1 MGNVRRNFIKGRM
14 NKSVDERLVPN
25 GEYIDALNV
34 RLGSTEGS
42 EIGSVENSKGNTRL
56 TTLQYQGVD
65 LSDSARCL
73 GAFED
78 GVNETVYW
86 FIHDSANTASA
97 TGVVDIIASFRT
109 TDEVLTY
116 HVISTS
122 VLNFN
127 PTFLITGVDKVEDLL
142 FFTDDYNPPRKINV
156 VENYPQPI
164 SATDVDQIT
173 NDDINVIKRPPNAAP
188 TLTLIDIPGEEDYLE
203 SHFVSFSY
211 RYKYVNNDYSALS
224 QFTDVAFESSPFSLD
239 PATNFNDGM
248 LNRYNTAVVGI
259 NTGGEDVVGIDLCFK
274 LGTDST
280 VRVIQKY
287 IKSEEGWPNNVVQT
301 VNFTN
306 QKIYTL
312 LPQSEIARLYDNVP
326 LKAQAQTIMGNRLM
340 YGNYVDGYDL
350 TIASGARINT
360 NYSAEVVSEN
370 LSVFQAAGDVVDGD
384 DYTIDPENTVS
395 SINTASIIFDS
406 PPVLA
411 QGGVFGFSF
420 TVTHASFSG
429 DGQDEEAITVNHPT
443 FTISFVFNLPQGYGN
458 VYEMVTSPEFQSQ
471 LGANGSGTY
480 QSLANCADGSTFTDV
495 FNCSL
500 TAPSGY
506 TLVNSGITALSQGV
520 FIDVSPSNL
529 DEFGVTVLGVQY
541 SRTENG
547 NNQYF
552 EYFRVSNVSYSL
564 QLQASNKSLHS
575 NRDYEVGVVYMDE
588 YKRSTTALTSNENA
602 VFVPPANSGDIN
614 KIQVTIPTNMTAPSW
629 AKTYKFVLKQ
639 SKGAYETIYSTL
651 YYYDTQTQS
660 YWIRLVGQDQAL
672 VEAGTELIVK
682 RDSNGTLNQSVKAV
696 VLDKVSQPTNF
707 LQILQDLDIVTQ
719 VPGLYIRVKALGF
732 SIDTTVSSF
741 SPAVDWPGG
750 EVVSDVVNGSGLPNS
765 TQQATTYNNF
775 ATVNYPCYTGN
786 ATDGYSRVPI
796 LSGSIVTI
804 KIKFNRSDA
813 GGLSCG
819 NENGASLC
827 RVEKS
832 ITASQDYVD
841 IKAFWDGEGLGSV
854 LINAMNCEVDCQYG
868 GGPNTNT
875 YYPGVYSVNS
885 NTASTIVSF
894 TPLNNQIF
902 FYSIANDSGPESSKR
917 LYLRCQNGSAGNAQ
931 QFPLNDHP
939 SITKVRIQIQEP
951 GSLIVFETEPNE
963 VADDIFYEGSENYAI
978 TGGYHQGNVTNQDAT
993 TEGVVDLDFF
1003 NCYAF
1008 GNGVESYKI
1017 EDSAV
1022 GESFQLGH
1030 RAVLVAAQD
1039 FKEADRFADITYS
1052 GIYNDESNVNKLNEF
1067 NLGLLNF
1074 KPLEDVYGPIQKMV
1088 ARETDILVLQED
1100 RISYVVVNKNVLTD
1114 AQGGSVLTAAP
1125 VILGQ
1130 QVARVE
1136 EYGVS
1141 ANPES
1146 YAEFGF
1152 DKYFTD
1158 AKRGAV
1164 IQLRGTS
1171 ASNETLTVISKA
1183 GMRSWFRDLFNESFT
1198 TQKLGGFDP
1207 YMDEYVLASNDILLP
1222 VEAKCIN
1229 CGIAQTISL
1238 SQAGSTNSFCVN
1250 VGSTVGDIEITWGSP
1265 FLIAGVTFDVVATF
1279 GTTYSASNQTGAG
1292 SLTIPKTGLLP
1303 NTVSVV
1309 ITANG
1314 GAIDGLPITVEC
1326 PDANEINVIMVSLN
1340 RDWQNT
1346 ETIHSEFRFVDGT
1359 TLSPTYSEFV
1369 EFDAG
1374 TNPVVSQYQLLT
1386 GAQGSS
1392 VFPPQ
1397 GATVYVQS
1405 AKLAGDVFN
1414 FLPAENSLKHWRTT
1428 QLYPNTPAN
1437 IQTILSNST
1446 DLTVTPNTD
1455 GASLYSGNFTFNG
1468 SGDYLYLVYD
1478 YREANPSQLCYG
1490 VKSSEACC
1498 CDTPSTFY
1506 LDAGSLSTSTTVYS
1520 DAALTVPAADG
1531 WYQAIV
1537 FGNSI
1542 VRNQLLGVLGSV
1554 QSCAS
1559 CVEDCRDVSLPPVS
1573 VTLTENSFYD
1583 ITYDLGNSVGVSAIK
1598 FSPDI
1603 AGGIFVT
1610 YDGVTKSD
1618 SSSVSLINS
1627 TLNPATSWF
1636 PGPYYGDTST
1646 AGIPA
1651 TGTAQKSKYN
1661 WNYVD
1666 QDFDAD
1672 GVEPI
1677 TIAAGDLTSLTNGN
1691 AGDYILYVSKP
1702 TTTLTTLTV
1711 RIISPLATAPDWAI
1725 TVECPVRLS
1734 AFSSSVVQATVTDI
1748 CIQPFTVNLFNLP
1761 VKTTS
1766 SPGVPTRGDW
1776 VFADVLGETLASE
1789 GYYRVSGN
1797 YIRVDANGV
1806 IVEKIICT

>member
-1 MGNVRRNFIKGRM
+1 MGNVKRNFIKGRM

-65 LSDSARCL
+65 LSDSARCI

-78 GVNETVYW
+78 GVNETIYW
-86 FIHDSANTASA
+86 FIHDSANTASV

-127 PTFLITGVDKVEDLL
+127 PTFLITGVNKVEDLL

-164 SATDVDQIT
+164 AATDVDQIT

-239 PATNFNDGM
+239 PATNFNTGM

-340 YGNYVDGYDL
+340 YGNYIDGYDL
-350 TIASGARINT
+350 TIASGARIDT

-370 LSVFQAAGDVVDGD
+370 LSVFQAAGDVASQA
-384 DYTIDPENTVS
+384 YSIDQNAAPSTTGKAV
-395 SINTASIIFDS
+395 IDFDTA
-406 PPVLA
+406 PNLV

-429 DGQDEEAITVNHPT
+429 SGTGSAGLPNHPT
-443 FTISFVFNLPQGYGN
+443 FTISFVYTLPQAYGS

-500 TAPSGY
+500 IAPSGY
-506 TLVNSGITALSQGV
+506 TTVNSGITALSQGV
-520 FIDVSPSNL
+520 FIDVDPLST
-529 DEFGVTVLGVQY
+529 DEFGVSILGVQY
-541 SRTENG
+541 SRTSNAD
-547 NNQYF
+547 NQYF
-552 EYFRVSNVSYSL
+552 EYFNVSNVSYSL
-564 QLQASNKSLHS
+564 QQQSSNKSLHS

-588 YKRSTTALTSNENA
+588 YKRATTALTSNQNA
-602 VFVPPANSGDIN
+602 VFVPPVNSNDIN
-614 KIQVTIPTNMTAPSW
+614 KIRVTIPTNMTAPSW
-629 AKTYKFVLKQ
+629 AETYKFVLKQ

-651 YYYDTQTQS
+651 YYYDPSTTS
-660 YWIRLVGQDQAL
+660 YWFRLIGQDQAL
-672 VEAGTELIVK
+672 IEAGTELIVK
-682 RDSNGTLNQSVKAV
+682 RDSTGILNSETKAV

-707 LQILQDLDIVTQ
+707 LHLTEESSTILE
-719 VPGLYIRVKALGF
+719 VPGLYMRLRAEGF
-732 SIDTTVSSF
+732 SIDTTVSSY
-741 SPAVDWPGG
+741 SVAG
-750 EVVSDVVNGSGLPNS
+750 EITSSLTNGSGEPNS
-765 TQQATTYNNF
+765 TQTDTNNNDESC
-775 ATVNYPCYTGN
+775 VNYPCFQN
-786 ATDGYSRVPI
+786 DGTQNNRVAIP
-796 LSGSIVTI
+796 SGSLVTI
-804 KIKFNRSDA
+804 KIKFNRQAQIGTCTIPSDT
-813 GGLSCG
+813 
-819 NENGASLC
+819 GASLC
-827 RVEKS
+827 RVTKT
-832 ITASQDYVD
+832 IAASQDYSD
-841 IKAFWDGEGLGSV
+841 IQAFWDGEGLGPV
-854 LINAMNCEVDCQYG
+854 IINAMDCSVDCQYT

-875 YYPGVYSVNS
+875 YYPGSYSVAA
-885 NTASTIVSF
+885 NTESTIIPFV
-894 TPLNNQIF
+894 PNNNQIF
-902 FYSIANDSGPESSKR
+902 FYTISNDSALPVSQQR
-917 LYLRCQNGSAGNAQ
+917 LYLRCQNGTPGN
-931 QFPLNDHP
+931 FLPFNDRP
-939 SITKVRIQIQEP
+939 SITKVNITIQEP
-951 GSLIVFETEPNE
+951 GSLIVFETEPAE

-1003 NCYAF
+1003 NSYSF

-1022 GESFQLGH
+1022 GESFQLGE

-1229 CGIAQTISL
+1229 CGIPQTISL
-1238 SQAGSTNSFCVN
+1238 PQAGSTNSFCVN
-1250 VGSTVGDIEITWGSP
+1250 VGSAVGDIDIVWGTP
-1265 FLIAGVTFDVVATF
+1265 FLGSGVTFDVVATF
-1279 GTTYSASNQTGAG
+1279 GSTYSALNQTGAG

-1314 GAIDGLPITVEC
+1314 GAVNNLPITVEC

-1340 RDWQNT
+1340 LDWQNT
-1346 ETIHSEFRFVDGT
+1346 KTIHSQLRFEDGS

-1374 TNPVVSQYQLLT
+1374 TNPVVSQYQVLT
-1386 GAQGSS
+1386 GDQGTS

-1405 AKLAGDVFN
+1405 AKLAGDVFD
-1414 FLPAENSLKHWRTT
+1414 FLPAENNLKHWRTN
-1428 QLYPNTPAN
+1428 QLYANTPAN

-1446 DLTVTPNTD
+1446 DLTVTPGTA
-1455 GASLYSGNFTFNG
+1455 GASLYSGNFNFNG
-1468 SGDYLYLVYD
+1468 SGNYLYLVYD
-1478 YREANPSQLCYG
+1478 YRQAVSSQLCYG
-1490 VKSSEACC
+1490 AKASAACC
-1498 CDTPSTFY
+1498 CSSPSTFY
-1506 LDAGSLSTSTTVYS
+1506 LNGDTLSTATTVYS
-1520 DAALTVPAADG
+1520 DASLTVPAADG

-1537 FGNSI
+1537 NGNSI
-1542 VRNQLLGVLGSV
+1542 VRNQVAGVLGSV
-1554 QSCAS
+1554 QLCAS

-1573 VTLTENSFYD
+1573 VTLTGNSFYD
-1583 ITYDLGNSVGVSAIK
+1583 ITYDLGNSPGVSAIR
-1598 FSPDI
+1598 FTPDI

-1646 AGIPA
+1646 AGTP
-1651 TGTAQKSKYN
+1651 TVGTSQTSKYN

-1677 TIAAGDLTSLTNGN
+1677 TIAAGDLTSLTNSN

-1734 AFSSSVVQATVTDI
+1734 AFSSSIQQNSASNI
-1748 CIQPFTVNLFNLP
+1748 CIEPFTINLFNLP
-1761 VKTTS
+1761 VKSTS

-1776 VFADVLGETLASE
+1776 VFVDVLGQTLASE
-1789 GYYRVSGN
+1789 GYYRVSGH

-1806 IVEKIICT
+1806 IVEKTICI

>member
-1 MGNVRRNFIKGRM
+1 MGNVKRNFIKGRM

-65 LSDSARCL
+65 LSDSARCI

-78 GVNETVYW
+78 GVNETIYW
-86 FIHDSANTASA
+86 FIHDSDNSASA

-127 PTFLITGVDKVEDLL
+127 PTFLITGVNKVEDLL

-164 SATDVDQIT
+164 AATDVDQIT
-173 NDDINVIKRPPNAAP
+173 NDDINVIKKPPTAAP

-239 PATNFNDGM
+239 PATNFNTGM

-350 TIASGARINT
+350 TIASGARIDT
-360 NYSAEVVSEN
+360 NYSAEVVSET
-370 LSVFQAAGDVVDGD
+370 LSVFQAAGDVASQS
-384 DYTIDPENTVS
+384 YSIDQNATPSTTGKAV
-395 SINTASIIFDS
+395 IDFDTAPDL
-406 PPVLA
+406 V

-429 DGQDEEAITVNHPT
+429 SGTGSADLPNQPT
-443 FTISFVFNLPQGYGN
+443 FTISFVYTLPQAYNN

-480 QSLANCADGSTFTDV
+480 QSLASCADGSTFTDV

-500 TAPSGY
+500 IAPSGY
-506 TLVNSGITALSQGV
+506 TTVNSGITALSQGV
-520 FIDVSPSNL
+520 FIDVNPTSAN
-529 DEFGVTVLGVQY
+529 EFGVSILGVQY
-541 SRTENG
+541 NNTSEG
-547 NNQYF
+547 DNQYF
-552 EYFRVSNVSYSL
+552 EYFNVSNVSYSL
-564 QLQASNKSLHS
+564 QQQSSNKSLHS

-588 YKRSTTALTSNENA
+588 YKRATTALTSNQNA
-602 VFVPPANSGDIN
+602 VFVPPVNSDDIN
-614 KIQVTIPTNMTAPSW
+614 KIRVTIPTNMTAPSW
-629 AKTYKFVLKQ
+629 AETYKFVLKQ
-639 SKGAYETIYSTL
+639 SKGAYETIYANI
-651 YYYDTQTQS
+651 YYYDPSTTS
-660 YWIRLVGQDQAL
+660 YWFRLIGQDQAL
-672 VEAGTELIVK
+672 IEAGTELIVK
-682 RDSNGTLNQSVKAV
+682 RDSTGILSSETKAV

-707 LQILQDLDIVTQ
+707 LHLTLESSTVLE
-719 VPGLYIRVKALGF
+719 VPGLYMRLRAEGF
-732 SIDTTVSSF
+732 SIDTTVSSY
-741 SPAVDWPGG
+741 SVAGQITSSVTND
-750 EVVSDVVNGSGLPNS
+750 SGQPNS
-765 TQQATTYNNF
+765 TQTATSNNDESC
-775 ATVNYPCYTGN
+775 VNYPCFQN
-786 ATDGYSRVPI
+786 DGTQNNRVAIP
-796 LSGSIVTI
+796 SGSLVTI
-804 KIKFNRSDA
+804 KIKFNRQAQISTCA
-813 GGLSCG
+813 VPG
-819 NENGASLC
+819 NAGASLC
-827 RVEKS
+827 RVTKT
-832 ITASQDYVD
+832 ITASQDYSD
-841 IKAFWDGEGLGSV
+841 IQAFWDGEGVGPV
-854 LINAMNCEVDCQYG
+854 IINAMDCSVDCQYT

-875 YYPGVYSVNS
+875 YYPGSYSVAA
-885 NTASTIVSF
+885 NTESTIIPFV
-894 TPLNNQIF
+894 PNNNQIF
-902 FYSIANDSGPESSKR
+902 FYTISNDSALPVSQQR
-917 LYLRCQNGSAGNAQ
+917 LYLRCQNGTPGN
-931 QFPLNDHP
+931 FLPYNDRP
-939 SITKVRIQIQEP
+939 SITEVNITIQEP
-951 GSLIVFETEPNE
+951 GSFIVFETEPAE

-1003 NCYAF
+1003 NCYSF

-1022 GESFQLGH
+1022 GESFQLGE

-1222 VEAKCIN
+1222 VESKCIN
-1229 CGIAQTISL
+1229 CGIPQTISL
-1238 SQAGSTNSFCVN
+1238 LRDRSTNSFCVN
-1250 VGSTVGDIEITWGSP
+1250 VGSAVGDIEVVWGQP
-1265 FLIAGVTFDVVATF
+1265 TLIGLGTSFNVVATF
-1279 GTTYSASNQTGAG
+1279 DTTYSALNQTGPG
-1292 SLTIPKTGLLP
+1292 SLTIPKTSVLP

-1314 GAIDGLPITVEC
+1314 GAVNNLPITVEC
-1326 PDANEINVIMVSLN
+1326 PDATEINVIMVSLN
-1340 RDWQNT
+1340 LDWQNT
-1346 ETIHSEFRFVDGT
+1346 KTIHSQFRFVDGT
-1359 TLSPTYSEFV
+1359 TLSPTYSDFV
-1369 EFDAG
+1369 EFGAG
-1374 TNPVVSQYQLLT
+1374 ENPVVSQYQVLT
-1386 GAQGSS
+1386 GDQGSS

-1405 AKLAGDVFN
+1405 AKLAGDVFD
-1414 FLPAENSLKHWRTT
+1414 FLPAENNLKHWRTT
-1428 QLYPNTPAN
+1428 QLYSNTPAN

-1446 DLTVTPNTD
+1446 DLALTPATD
-1455 GASLYSGNFTFNG
+1455 GASLYSGNFNFNG
-1468 SGDYLYLVYD
+1468 SGNYLYLVYD
-1478 YREANPSQLCYG
+1478 YRQALAADLCFG
-1490 VKSSEACC
+1490 LKDVEACC
-1498 CDTPSTFY
+1498 CTVTSSYY
-1506 LDAGSLSTSTTVYS
+1506 LDAENLSVATTVYT
-1520 DAALTVPAADG
+1520 DINLTNPAIDG
-1531 WYQAIV
+1531 FYQAIV
-1537 FGNSI
+1537 NGNSI
-1542 VRNQLLGVLGSV
+1542 WREQTAGVLGPV
-1554 QSCAS
+1554 ENCTSCI
-1559 CVEDCRDVSLPPVS
+1559 EDCNQPSLPPS
-1573 VTLTENSFYD
+1573 TITLTPDSLYEIN
-1583 ITYDLGNSVGVSAIK
+1583 YDLDVGTGVCVIR
-1598 FSPDI
+1598 FTPDI
-1603 AGGIFVT
+1603 PAGIYVT
-1610 YDGVTKSD
+1610 YNNVITSD
-1618 SSSVSLINS
+1618 SSNTILLDTNE
-1627 TLNPATSWF
+1627 NPITSWF

-1646 AGIPA
+1646 AGTPV
-1651 TGTAQKSKYN
+1651 TGVNSLTRYV
-1661 WNYVD
+1661 WDYVD
-1666 QDFDAD
+1666 QDFELD
-1672 GVEPI
+1672 GTTSA
-1677 TIAAGDLTSLTNGN
+1677 TIVAGDLTSLNNGN
-1691 AGDYILYVSKP
+1691 AGTSVLYVSKP
-1702 TTTLTTLTV
+1702 SLFPTNLNV
-1711 RIISPLATAPDWAI
+1711 RIVSPLATVPDWGI

-1734 AFSSSVVQATVTDI
+1734 GFSVSNFQSTSSGI
-1748 CIQPFTVNLFNLP
+1748 CSEPFSFNLYNIP
-1761 VKTTS
+1761 VRTTS
-1766 SPGVPTRGDW
+1766 SPGIPNVADW
-1776 VFADVLGETLASE
+1776 VFIDELGETRASE
-1789 GYYRVSGN
+1789 GYYRVSGY
-1797 YIRVDANGV
+1797 YIRVGSNGV
-1806 IVEKIICT
+1806 IVEKTFCP

>member
-1 MGNVRRNFIKGRM
+1 MGNVKRNFIKGRM

-65 LSDSARCL
+65 LSDSARCI

-78 GVNETVYW
+78 GVNETIYW
-86 FIHDSANTASA
+86 FIHDSANTASV

-127 PTFLITGVDKVEDLL
+127 PTFLITGVNKVEDLL

-164 SATDVDQIT
+164 AATDVDQIT

-239 PATNFNDGM
+239 PATNFNTGM

-350 TIASGARINT
+350 TIASGARIDT
-360 NYSAEVVSEN
+360 NYSAKVVSEN
-370 LSVFQAAGDVVDGD
+370 LSVFQAAGDVASQA
-384 DYTIDPENTVS
+384 YSIDQNAAPTTTGKAV
-395 SINTASIIFDS
+395 IDFDTA
-406 PPVLA
+406 PNLV

-429 DGQDEEAITVNHPT
+429 SGTGSAGLPNHPT
-443 FTISFVFNLPQGYGN
+443 FTISFVYTLPQAYGS

-500 TAPSGY
+500 IAPSGY
-506 TLVNSGITALSQGV
+506 TTVNSGITALSQGV
-520 FIDVSPSNL
+520 FIDVDPLST
-529 DEFGVTVLGVQY
+529 DEFGVSILGVQY
-541 SRTENG
+541 NNTLEG
-547 NNQYF
+547 DNQYF
-552 EYFRVSNVSYSL
+552 EYFNVSNVSYSL
-564 QLQASNKSLHS
+564 QQQSSNKSLHS

-588 YKRSTTALTSNENA
+588 YKRATTALTSNQNA
-602 VFVPPANSGDIN
+602 VFVPPVNSNDIN
-614 KIQVTIPTNMTAPSW
+614 KIRVTIPTNMTAPSW
-629 AKTYKFVLKQ
+629 AETYKFVLKQ

-651 YYYDTQTQS
+651 YYYDPSTTS
-660 YWIRLVGQDQAL
+660 YWFRLIGQDQAL
-672 VEAGTELIVK
+672 IEAGTELIVK
-682 RDSNGTLNQSVKAV
+682 RDSTGILNSETKAV

-707 LQILQDLDIVTQ
+707 LHLTEESSTILE
-719 VPGLYIRVKALGF
+719 VPGLYMRLRAEGF
-732 SIDTTVSSF
+732 SIDTTVSSY
-741 SPAVDWPGG
+741 SVAG
-750 EVVSDVVNGSGLPNS
+750 EITQSVTNDSGQPNS
-765 TQQATTYNNF
+765 TQTETNNNDESC
-775 ATVNYPCYTGN
+775 VNYPCFQN
-786 ATDGYSRVPI
+786 DGTQNNRVAIP
-796 LSGSIVTI
+796 SGSLVTI
-804 KIKFNRSDA
+804 KIKFNRQAQIGTCTIPSDT
-813 GGLSCG
+813 
-819 NENGASLC
+819 GASLC
-827 RVEKS
+827 RVTKT
-832 ITASQDYVD
+832 IAASQDYSD
-841 IKAFWDGEGLGSV
+841 IQAFWDGEGLGPV
-854 LINAMNCEVDCQYG
+854 IINAMDCEVDCQYT

-875 YYPGVYSVNS
+875 YYPGSYSVAA
-885 NTASTIVSF
+885 NTESTIIPFV
-894 TPLNNQIF
+894 PNNNQIF
-902 FYSIANDSGPESSKR
+902 FYTISNDSALPVSQQR
-917 LYLRCQNGSAGNAQ
+917 LYLRCQNGTPGN
-931 QFPLNDHP
+931 FLPFNDRP
-939 SITKVRIQIQEP
+939 SITKVNITIQEP
-951 GSLIVFETEPNE
+951 GSLIVFETEPAE

-978 TGGYHQGNVTNQDAT
+978 TGGYHQGNVINQDAT

-1003 NCYAF
+1003 NCYSF

-1022 GESFQLGH
+1022 GESFQLGE

-1229 CGIAQTISL
+1229 CGIPQTISIP
-1238 SQAGSTNSFCVN
+1238 QAGSTNSFCVN
-1250 VGSTVGDIEITWGSP
+1250 VGSAVGDIDIVWGTPVLGS
-1265 FLIAGVTFDVVATF
+1265 GVTFDVVATF
-1279 GTTYSASNQTGAG
+1279 GSTYSALNETVAG

-1314 GAIDGLPITVEC
+1314 GAVNNLPITVEC

-1340 RDWQNT
+1340 LDWQNT
-1346 ETIHSEFRFVDGT
+1346 KTIHSQLRFEDGS

-1374 TNPVVSQYQLLT
+1374 TNPVVSQYQVLT
-1386 GAQGSS
+1386 GDQGTS

-1405 AKLAGDVFN
+1405 AKLAGDVFD
-1414 FLPAENSLKHWRTT
+1414 FLPAENNLKHWRTN
-1428 QLYPNTPAN
+1428 QLYANTPAN

-1446 DLTVTPNTD
+1446 DLTVTPGTD
-1455 GASLYSGNFTFNG
+1455 GASLYSGNFNFNG
-1468 SGDYLYLVYD
+1468 SGNYLYLVYD
-1478 YREANPSQLCYG
+1478 YRQAVSSQLCYG
-1490 VKSSEACC
+1490 AKASAACC
-1498 CDTPSTFY
+1498 CSSPSTFY
-1506 LDAGSLSTSTTVYS
+1506 LNGDTLSTATTVYS
-1520 DAALTVPAADG
+1520 DASLTVPAADG

-1537 FGNSI
+1537 NANKV
-1542 VRNQLLGVLGSV
+1542 VRNQVAGVLGSV
-1554 QSCAS
+1554 QFCAS

-1573 VTLTENSFYD
+1573 VTLTGNSFYD
-1583 ITYDLGNSVGVSAIK
+1583 ITYDLGNSVGVSAIR
-1598 FSPDI
+1598 FTPDI

-1646 AGIPA
+1646 AGTP
-1651 TGTAQKSKYN
+1651 TVGTAQKSKYN

-1672 GVEPI
+1672 GAEAI
-1677 TIAAGDLTSLTNGN
+1677 TIAAGDLTSLTNSN

-1702 TTTLTTLTV
+1702 TTTLTALTV
-1711 RIISPLATAPDWAI
+1711 RIISPLATAPDWGI

-1734 AFSSSVVQATVTDI
+1734 AFSSSAVQATGTDI

-1776 VFADVLGETLASE
+1776 VFVDVLGQTLAQS
-1789 GYYRVSGN
+1789 GYYRVSGH

-1806 IVEKIICT
+1806 IVEKTICI

>member
-1 MGNVRRNFIKGRM
+1 MGNVKRNFIKGRM

-65 LSDSARCL
+65 LSDSARCI

-78 GVNETVYW
+78 GVNETIYW
-86 FIHDSANTASA
+86 FIHDSANTASV

-127 PTFLITGVDKVEDLL
+127 PTFLITGVNKVEDLL

-164 SATDVDQIT
+164 AATDVDQIT

-239 PATNFNDGM
+239 PATNFNTGM

-350 TIASGARINT
+350 TIASGARIDT
-360 NYSAEVVSEN
+360 NYSAKVVSEN
-370 LSVFQAAGDVVDGD
+370 LSVFQAAGDVANQS
-384 DYTIDPENTVS
+384 YSIDQNAAPTTTGKAV
-395 SINTASIIFDS
+395 IDFDTAPDL
-406 PPVLA
+406 V

-429 DGQDEEAITVNHPT
+429 SGQSGTYPITVNHPT
-443 FTISFVFNLPQGYGN
+443 FTISFVYTLPQAYN
-458 VYEMVTSPEFQSQ
+458 SVYEMVTSPEFQSQ

-500 TAPSGY
+500 IAPSGY
-506 TLVNSGITALSQGV
+506 TTVNSGITALSQGV
-520 FIDVSPSNL
+520 FIDVDPLST
-529 DEFGVTVLGVQY
+529 DEFGVSILGVQY
-541 SRTENG
+541 SRTSNAD
-547 NNQYF
+547 NQYF
-552 EYFRVSNVSYSL
+552 EYFNVSNVSYSL
-564 QLQASNKSLHS
+564 QQQSSNKSLHS

-588 YKRSTTALTSNENA
+588 YKRATTALTSNQNA
-602 VFVPPANSGDIN
+602 VFVPPVNSNDIN
-614 KIQVTIPTNMTAPSW
+614 KIRVTIPTNMTAPSW
-629 AKTYKFVLKQ
+629 AETYKFVLKQ

-651 YYYDTQTQS
+651 YYYDPSTTS
-660 YWIRLVGQDQAL
+660 YWFRLIGQDQAL
-672 VEAGTELIVK
+672 IEAGTELIVK
-682 RDSNGTLNQSVKAV
+682 RDSTGILNSETKAV

-707 LQILQDLDIVTQ
+707 LHLTEESSTILE
-719 VPGLYIRVKALGF
+719 VPGLYMRLRAEGF
-732 SIDTTVSSF
+732 SIDTTVSSY
-741 SPAVDWPGG
+741 SVAG
-750 EVVSDVVNGSGLPNS
+750 EITQSVTNDSGQPNS
-765 TQQATTYNNF
+765 TQTETNNNDESC
-775 ATVNYPCYTGN
+775 VNYPCFQN
-786 ATDGYSRVPI
+786 DGTQNNRVAIP
-796 LSGSIVTI
+796 SGSLVTI
-804 KIKFNRSDA
+804 KIKFNRQAQIGTCTIPSDT
-813 GGLSCG
+813 
-819 NENGASLC
+819 GASLC
-827 RVEKS
+827 RVTKT
-832 ITASQDYVD
+832 IAASQDYSD
-841 IKAFWDGEGLGSV
+841 IQAFWDGEGLGPV
-854 LINAMNCEVDCQYG
+854 IINAMDCEVDCQYT

-875 YYPGVYSVNS
+875 YYPGSYSVAA
-885 NTASTIVSF
+885 NTESTIIPFV
-894 TPLNNQIF
+894 PNNNQIF
-902 FYSIANDSGPESSKR
+902 FYTISNDSALPVSQQR
-917 LYLRCQNGSAGNAQ
+917 LYLRCQNGTPGN
-931 QFPLNDHP
+931 FLPFNDRP
-939 SITKVRIQIQEP
+939 SITKVNITIQEP
-951 GSLIVFETEPNE
+951 GSLIVFETEPAE

-1003 NCYAF
+1003 NSYSF

-1022 GESFQLGH
+1022 GESFQLGE

-1229 CGIAQTISL
+1229 CGIPQTISIP
-1238 SQAGSTNSFCVN
+1238 QAGSTNSFCVN
-1250 VGSTVGDIEITWGSP
+1250 VGSAVGDIDIVWGTP
-1265 FLIAGVTFDVVATF
+1265 VLGFGVTFDVVATF
-1279 GTTYSASNQTGAG
+1279 GSTYSALNETVAG

-1314 GAIDGLPITVEC
+1314 GAVNNLPITVEC

-1340 RDWQNT
+1340 LDWQNT
-1346 ETIHSEFRFVDGT
+1346 KTIHSQLRFEDGS

-1374 TNPVVSQYQLLT
+1374 TNPVVSQYQVLT
-1386 GAQGSS
+1386 GDQGTS

-1405 AKLAGDVFN
+1405 AKLAGDVFD
-1414 FLPAENSLKHWRTT
+1414 FLPAENNLKHWRTN
-1428 QLYPNTPAN
+1428 QLYANTPAN

-1446 DLTVTPNTD
+1446 DLAVTPGTA
-1455 GASLYSGNFTFNG
+1455 GASLYSGNFNFNG
-1468 SGDYLYLVYD
+1468 SGNYLYLVYD
-1478 YREANPSQLCYG
+1478 YRQAVSSQLCYG
-1490 VKSSEACC
+1490 AKASAACC
-1498 CDTPSTFY
+1498 CSSPSTFY
-1506 LDAGSLSTSTTVYS
+1506 LNGDTLSTATTVYS
-1520 DAALTVPAADG
+1520 DAALSVLAADG

-1537 FGNSI
+1537 NGNSI
-1542 VRNQLLGVLGSV
+1542 VRNQVAGVLGSV
-1554 QSCAS
+1554 QLCAS

-1573 VTLTENSFYD
+1573 VTLTGNSFYD
-1583 ITYDLGNSVGVSAIK
+1583 ITYDLGNSPGVSAIR
-1598 FSPDI
+1598 FTPDI

-1646 AGIPA
+1646 AGTP
-1651 TGTAQKSKYN
+1651 TVGTSQTSKYN

-1672 GVEPI
+1672 GTEAI
-1677 TIAAGDLTSLTNGN
+1677 TIAAGDLTSLTNSN

-1702 TTTLTTLTV
+1702 TTTLTALTV
-1711 RIISPLATAPDWAI
+1711 RIISPLATAPDWGI
-1725 TVECPVRLS
+1725 VVECPVRLS
-1734 AFSSSVVQATVTDI
+1734 AFSSSAVQASSADI
-1748 CIQPFTVNLFNLP
+1748 CIQTFTVNLFNLP

-1776 VFADVLGETLASE
+1776 VFVDVLGQTLAQS
-1789 GYYRVSGN
+1789 GYYRVSGH

-1806 IVEKIICT
+1806 IVEKTICI

>member
-78 GVNETVYW
+78 GVNETIYW

-127 PTFLITGVDKVEDLL
+127 PTFLITGVNKAEDLL

-173 NDDINVIKRPPNAAP
+173 NDDINVIKKPPTAAP

-239 PATNFNDGM
+239 PATNFNTGM

-350 TIASGARINT
+350 TIASGARIDT

-370 LSVFQAAGDVVDGD
+370 LSVFQAAGDVASQS
-384 DYTIDPENTVS
+384 YSIDQSATPSTTGKAV
-395 SINTASIIFDS
+395 IDFATAPDL
-406 PPVLA
+406 V

-429 DGQDEEAITVNHPT
+429 SGTGSAGLPNHPT
-443 FTISFVFNLPQGYGN
+443 FTISFVYTLPQAYGS

-500 TAPSGY
+500 IAPSGY
-506 TLVNSGITALSQGV
+506 TTVNSGITALSQGV
-520 FIDVSPSNL
+520 FIDVDPL
-529 DEFGVTVLGVQY
+529 LTDEFGVSILGVQY
-541 SRTENG
+541 NNTLEG
-547 NNQYF
+547 ENQYF
-552 EYFRVSNVSYSL
+552 EYFNVSNVSYSL
-564 QLQASNKSLHS
+564 QLQSSNKSLHS

-588 YKRSTTALTSNENA
+588 YKRATTALTSNQNA
-602 VFVPPANSGDIN
+602 VFVPPVNSNDIN

-639 SKGAYETIYSTL
+639 SKGAYETIYSNL
-651 YYYDTQTQS
+651 YYYDPSTTS
-660 YWIRLVGQDQAL
+660 YWFRLIGQDQAL

-707 LQILQDLDIVTQ
+707 LHLLQSSSDILE
-719 VPGLYIRVKALGF
+719 VPGLYMRLRAEGF
-732 SIDTTVSSF
+732 SIDTTVSSYCMDGSDGASSSVF
-741 SPAVDWPGG
+741 LPGG
-750 EVVSDVVNGSGLPNS
+750 TGTPS
-765 TQQATTYNNF
+765 ATEI
-775 ATVNYPCYTGN
+775 ATKYGRRAVVNYPCFSDDG
-786 ATDGYSRVPI
+786 AGGYSRYTI
-796 LSGSIVTI
+796 ASGSIVTFTI
-804 KIKFNRSDA
+804 EFRRDKRLGQCDDDYQ
-813 GGLSCG
+813 
-819 NENGASLC
+819 GAFLC
-827 RVEKS
+827 KVEKS
-832 ITASQDYVD
+832 ITASQGYDNL
-841 IKAFWDGEGLGSV
+841 KSFWDGQGLGSV
-854 LINAMNCEVDCQYG
+854 LLNSMNCEVPCSAG
-868 GGPNTNT
+868 LGPNANT
-875 YYPGVYSVNS
+875 YYPTLY
-885 NTASTIVSF
+885 VSATGSSPF
-894 TPLNNQIF
+894 TPVGAVPFENQLY
-902 FYSIANDSGPESSKR
+902 FYEITSDNPSNASGRR
-917 LYLRCQNGSAGNAQ
+917 LFLRCVNGSEGINGT
-931 QFPLNDHP
+931 LDDYP
-939 SITKVRIQIQEP
+939 SITQVKICVQEP
-951 GSLIVFETEPNE
+951 GSLIVFETEPAE

-978 TGGYHQGNVTNQDAT
+978 TNGYHQGNVTNQDAT
-993 TEGVVDLDFF
+993 TEGVMDLNFF

-1250 VGSTVGDIEITWGSP
+1250 VGSAVGDIEIVWGAP
-1265 FLIAGVTFDVVATF
+1265 FLGSGVTFDVVATF
-1279 GTTYSASNQTGAG
+1279 GTTYSALNQTGAG
-1292 SLTIPKTGLLP
+1292 SLTIPKTGIVP

-1309 ITANG
+1309 ITANN
-1314 GAIDGLPITVEC
+1314 GAVNNLPITVNC

-1346 ETIHSEFRFVDGT
+1346 DTIHSEFRFVDGT

-1386 GAQGSS
+1386 GDQGTSI
-1392 VFPPQ
+1392 FPPQ

-1405 AKLAGDVFN
+1405 RKLAGDVFN

-1428 QLYPNTPAN
+1428 QLYSNTPAN

-1490 VKSSEACC
+1490 VKSSAACC

-1542 VRNQLLGVLGSV
+1542 VRNQLSGVLGSV

-1573 VTLTENSFYD
+1573 VTLTGNSIYD
-1583 ITYDLGNSVGVSAIK
+1583 ITYDLGNSVGVSAIR

-1618 SSSVSLINS
+1618 SSSVLLINS

-1636 PGPYYGDTST
+1636 EGPYYGDTSA
-1646 AGIPA
+1646 AGTPT

-1702 TTTLTTLTV
+1702 TTTLTALTV
-1711 RIISPLATAPDWAI
+1711 RIISPLAAAPDWAI

-1734 AFSSSVVQATVTDI
+1734 AFSSSVVQATDTDI

-1761 VKTTS
+1761 VKTNS

-1776 VFADVLGETLASE
+1776 VFADVLGETLASQ

-1797 YIRVDANGV
+1797 YIRVDSNGV
-1806 IVEKIICT
+1806 IVEKTICI